1 VLLIEIAI
9 YIPETVAPGKSPAIN
24 LGPNTN
30 PVIIGVPI
38 TKIPGGTISLRE
50 ASVEILIHSS

>member
-24 LGPNTN
+24 LGPKKI
-30 PVIIGVPI
+30 PVTIGVPI
-38 TKIPGGTISLRE
+38 TKKPGGIISLRE